1 MTPGE
6 IGIEAGRIFAY
17 NLPSN
22 WLFRSQEDQ
31 NDHGID
37 AEIEVTDKN
46 GVAQGSEFVFKV
58 QIKGEANCTLLK
70 SQQVVSFNLPANKLK
85 YYLSFNIPVI
95 LVVVDVSSEIIYWVS
110 ITDND
115 DLISKA
121 ETIETSSTQIHIPT
135 HNVIKRRDEQLAQNV
150 LDAVI
155 SAWDFLALKGV
166 KGSIQRF
173 SSLDPQ
179 RLESRISE
187 MGNALYKAH
196 HQHLEKLLGQRDFST
211 IYKVSADLL
220 MSAIVPAADRFV
232 AGLFYRIAL
241 RAAPLHHAIVEQVND
256 VAQISMILISLARK
270 EKSVNLRHYA
280 FGLARAAK
288 LKYEIDS
295 LAANANAAKAL
306 NSSPEGYLFRLQL
319 HEQYK
324 TVCTSIKK
332 VIDLLSLVAHKG
344 QYHILYET
352 YLECVT
358 SLISFRIIQQEK
370 GSEESVQFFQTWM
383 VAIFQFCLSY
393 SLLSKDFDRAERLY
407 SLALHSSLLS
417 TDEISA
423 LRSFI
428 GTMSPD
434 GLEIIINVEN
444 NHEPIVGTNFLD
456 VSTEYQKS
464 YFRNTARNMGMDP
477 EDPDNIM
484 GQIVARALMNYD
496 PAAIVKNCESLFV
509 HYRPGG
515 IVANSL
521 QMHSAGGMHLLVCL
535 KHKYAHGTGNLLSLL
550 YEPEVDIP
558 GHGFKKTH
566 CDNCTDCK
574 PRPSDWNWSLAW
586 QESEIIKHGDILK
599 LYKDW

>member
-6 IGIEAGRIFAY
+6 IGIEAGRIFTY

-70 SQQVVSFNLPANKLK
+70 SQQVVSFNLPTNKLK

-121 ETIETSSTQIHIPT
+121 KTIETSSTQIHIPT

-196 HQHLEKLLGQRDFST
+196 HQHLENLLGQRDFST

-241 RAAPLHHAIVEQVND
+241 RAAPLHQAIVEQVND

-332 VIDLLSLVAHKG
+332 
-344 QYHILYET
+344 
-352 YLECVT
+352 
-358 SLISFRIIQQEK
+358 
-370 GSEESVQFFQTWM
+370 
-383 VAIFQFCLSY
+383 
-393 SLLSKDFDRAERLY
+393 
-407 SLALHSSLLS
+407 
-417 TDEISA
+417 
-423 LRSFI
+423 
-428 GTMSPD
+428 
-434 GLEIIINVEN
+434 
-444 NHEPIVGTNFLD
+444 
-456 VSTEYQKS
+456 
-464 YFRNTARNMGMDP
+464 
-477 EDPDNIM
+477 
-484 GQIVARALMNYD
+484 
-496 PAAIVKNCESLFV
+496 
-509 HYRPGG
+509 
-515 IVANSL
+515 
-521 QMHSAGGMHLLVCL
+521 
-535 KHKYAHGTGNLLSLL
+535 
-550 YEPEVDIP
+550 
-558 GHGFKKTH
+558 
-566 CDNCTDCK
+566 
-574 PRPSDWNWSLAW
+574 
-586 QESEIIKHGDILK
+586 
-599 LYKDW
+599 